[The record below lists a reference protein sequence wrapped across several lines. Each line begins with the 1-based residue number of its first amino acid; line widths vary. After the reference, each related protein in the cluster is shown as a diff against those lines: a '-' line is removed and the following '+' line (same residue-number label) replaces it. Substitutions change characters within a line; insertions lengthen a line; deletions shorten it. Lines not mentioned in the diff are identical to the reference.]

1 MQITSEMIWNWLF
14 KASSASVIPLLI
26 WINSISVDY
35 SLLKERVEGMS
46 GEIKDSH
53 DKIRQLEI
61 SQARTEQ
68 SLTNIQS
75 SVKDIQ
81 DTVKEIYRL
90 ISTNH
95 PLREERD
102 K

>member
-14 KASSASVIPLLI
+14 KASSVSVIPLLI
-26 WINSISVDY
+26 WLNSISIDY

-46 GEIKDSH
+46 EEIKDSH

-95 PLREERD
+95 PSKGDME